1 MCPCIVGDGKIVLED
16 EHNAMASKNG
26 LSSKENGVPSKRQRT
41 TTHPVDLELEVVLGK
56 MPRKVFGVFS
66 LWKTLDDLLKLS
78 YISWKLTWTLL
89 QELGKCSHT
98 HTYICSECFSFL
110 QVFKLE
116 RIESKL
122 EPLCI
127 QSDLTVKEMLER
139 VLRLP
144 AVASKRYL
152 TNKVY

>member
-1 MCPCIVGDGKIVLED
+1 MTCLNYRYGISVCEAHTWSLPHEY
-16 EHNAMASKNG
+16 
-26 LSSKENGVPSKRQRT
+26 LS
-41 TTHPVDLELEVVLGK
+41 L
-56 MPRKVFGVFS
+56 
-66 LWKTLDDLLKLS
+66 
-78 YISWKLTWTLL
+78 
-89 QELGKCSHT
+89 
-98 HTYICSECFSFL
+98 L

-122 EPLCI
+122 DPLRI

-152 TNKVY
+152 TNKVC